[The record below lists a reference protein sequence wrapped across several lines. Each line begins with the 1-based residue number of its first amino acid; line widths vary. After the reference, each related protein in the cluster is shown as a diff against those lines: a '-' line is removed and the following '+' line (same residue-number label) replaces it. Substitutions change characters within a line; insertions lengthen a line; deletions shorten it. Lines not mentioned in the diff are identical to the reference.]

1 MIIYWLFSILV
12 LLLFFFYLQYTLHL
26 CVLRFMGGTKKF
38 GNTEQAQDT
47 LDAAQNDAE
56 QLVIDRLRR
65 AASQPQGLGPCYQT
79 VVELQHANLSM
90 CCKRGWY
97 ILVSCQHFFAY
108 VSQFKIFNPKP
119 AQQGLPVGPQ
129 NPSESHSALKQARA
143 NLTCIV

>member
-1 MIIYWLFSILV
+1 MYYYCFSFICNNIH
-12 LLLFFFYLQYTLHL
+12 YI

-65 AASQPQGLGPCYQT
+65 TASQPQGLGPCYQT

-90 CCKRGWY
+90 CCERG
-97 ILVSCQHFFAY
+97 
-108 VSQFKIFNPKP
+108 
-119 AQQGLPVGPQ
+119 
-129 NPSESHSALKQARA
+129 
-143 NLTCIV
+143 

>member
-1 MIIYWLFSILV
+1 MYYYCFSFICNNIH
-12 LLLFFFYLQYTLHL
+12 YI

-65 AASQPQGLGPCYQT
+65 TASQPQGLGPCYQT
-79 VVELQHANLSM
+79 VVELQHANLSI
-90 CCKRGWY
+90 CCERGWY

-108 VSQFKIFNPKP
+108 VSQCKIFKPKP

-129 NPSESHSALKQARA
+129 NPSESHSALKQTRA